1 MSSRHVLLR
10 PVTSAA
16 KELGAAPS
24 FPDTRHGDAASPGL
38 LATGRDRRWLLSTAG
53 PLAAILVIALF
64 FRFWQLAAVGFN
76 GDEAVYTG
84 TAASLAGDHALST
97 LFPVFRAHPL
107 LFQTLLSVLL
117 RVHETDWT
125 ARAFAAMIGVAAVGL
140 TFLLGRRLYGR
151 GAGLLGALL
160 LAVMPYHVI
169 VSRQVLLDG
178 LMTLCATAALYC
190 VVRYL
195 QDGAPGWL
203 LAGGAAMGAAILSK
217 ETSVVLLGGLYAFF
231 ALTPPARMRIKHLL
245 PAAGIM
251 VAEVAV
257 WPISLRLSGQG
268 QTGQNYLLWQMFRP
282 PNHGTWFYV
291 TVLPSWIGVAVLAA
305 AFGGL
310 IWLRREATWRERLLI
325 SWLVIPVIFFT
336 LWPVKGFEYL
346 LPVTVPLAILA
357 GRTLARP
364 LPLPRGGWRWCRW
377 WRPGAAMAVLA
388 AITVCSL
395 VVSSWGR
402 IEPSASSSFLAG
414 SGGLNGGRQ
423 AGDWVARNAPRGAR
437 LLAIGPSVANVLEFY
452 GRRPVSALS
461 VSPNRHDRNPAYSPV
476 PNPDKALRD
485 GVFQYIVWDSYTAA
499 HSPFFA
505 NEARRLASKF
515 HGVAVFTSSVSVRAS
530 SGPGVVEPVVVIYE
544 VHP

>member
-1 MSSRHVLLR
+1 
-10 PVTSAA
+10 
-16 KELGAAPS
+16 
-24 FPDTRHGDAASPGL
+24 
-38 LATGRDRRWLLSTAG
+38 
-53 PLAAILVIALF
+53 
-64 FRFWQLAAVGFN
+64 
-76 GDEAVYTG
+76 
-84 TAASLAGDHALST
+84 
-97 LFPVFRAHPL
+97 
-107 LFQTLLSVLL
+107 
-117 RVHETDWT
+117 
-125 ARAFAAMIGVAAVGL
+125 
-140 TFLLGRRLYGR
+140 
-151 GAGLLGALL
+151 
-160 LAVMPYHVI
+160 
-169 VSRQVLLDG
+169 
-178 LMTLCATAALYC
+178 
-190 VVRYL
+190 
-195 QDGAPGWL
+195 
-203 LAGGAAMGAAILSK
+203 
-217 ETSVVLLGGLYAFF
+217 
-231 ALTPPARMRIKHLL
+231 MRIKHLL
-245 PAAGIM
+245 PAAAIM

-282 PNHGTWFYV
+282 PNHGTWFYL
-291 TVLPSWIGVAVLAA
+291 TVLPCWIGVAVLAA
-305 AFGGL
+305 AVSGL

-364 LPLPRGGWRWCRW
+364 LTLPGGGWLWLRW
-377 WRPGAAMAVLA
+377 WRPGPAMAILT
-388 AITVCSL
+388 AITVGSL

-402 IEPSASSSFLAG
+402 VEPSASSSFLAG

-505 NEARRLASKF
+505 DEARRLASKF

-530 SGPGVVEPVVVIYE
+530 SGRGVVEPVVVIYE